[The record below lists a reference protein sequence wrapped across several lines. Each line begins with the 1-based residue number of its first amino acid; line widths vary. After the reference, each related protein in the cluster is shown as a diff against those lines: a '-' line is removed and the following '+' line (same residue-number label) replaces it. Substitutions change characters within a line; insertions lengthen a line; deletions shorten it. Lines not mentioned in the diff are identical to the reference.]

1 MVDLTDTP
9 APSSPADPPGDR
21 AVAATVP
28 TIQVAEH
35 LVALAAQLLPVDD
48 AGLVWD
54 GAVDVQHAATSAV
67 GDETLRELLDLLDD
81 DVEPT
86 VLHDTHAVV
95 DLPPWVAPLHRR
107 GLRSVVLSPLVVDE
121 RRHGWMHLWSRRP
134 AAFSATDL
142 VRADVLATVS
152 AAALAVSLDRDGLLR
167 AVEARQDIGVAT
179 GVLSER
185 YDLPT
190 DRAFGVLV
198 RYSQHLNVK
207 LREVART
214 VVDTGDLP
222 AGGPGA

>member
-1 MVDLTDTP
+1 VVDLTDTP
-9 APSSPADPPGDR
+9 APSSPADPTGDR
-21 AVAATVP
+21 AIAATVP
-28 TIQVAEH
+28 TVQVAEH

-48 AGLVWD
+48 AGLVWV
-54 GAVDVQHAATSAV
+54 GATAVEHVATSAV
-67 GDETLRELLDLLDD
+67 GDEVLRELLDLGD

-86 VLHDTHAVV
+86 LLHDVHEAV
-95 DLPPWVAPLHRR
+95 DPPPWVAPLHRR
-107 GLRSVVLSPLVVDE
+107 GLRSVMLSPLVVDE
-121 RRHGWMHLWSRRP
+121 RRHGWLHLWSRRP

-142 VRADVLATVS
+142 VRAEVLATVS

-167 AVEARQDIGVAT
+167 AVEARQVIGVAT